1 MLRMTASAQA
11 VPTLPQQD
19 RSRATRRRL
28 LDSAVACLVRY
39 GYAGTTTT
47 RVCHGARVS
56 QGALFKHFLSKE
68 LLLGETVQHLYARLV
83 GDYEKALAGVAGSE
97 DRIYAAVRLL
107 WETFSS
113 PAFHASLELIVA
125 SRTDPALRKAL
136 RPVLVRH
143 AENLHR
149 AACELFP
156 AATSRSDLQTAL
168 NVILTT
174 MQGAAASNIV
184 RDDPDWQEQMLV
196 YLERIA
202 RAALTEEAPRPTE
215 PPSPQPARRATRR
228 RGKPRRQ
235 SGGEP

>member
-1 MLRMTASAQA
+1 VCAGAQ
-11 VPTLPQQD
+11 
-19 RSRATRRRL
+19 
-28 LDSAVACLVRY
+28 
-39 GYAGTTTT
+39 
-47 RVCHGARVS
+47 VS
-56 QGALFKHFLSKE
+56 QGALFKHFPSKE

-83 GDYEKALAGVAGSE
+83 RDYEKALAGVAASE
-97 DRIYAAVRLL
+97 DRIRAAVRLL

-156 AATSRSDLQTAL
+156 AAASRSDLPTAVNL
-168 NVILTT
+168 ILAT
-174 MQGAAASNIV
+174 MQGTAAGNIV
-184 RDDPDWQEQMLV
+184 RDDPEWEEQMLV

-202 RAALTEEAPRPTE
+202 RTALTSEATRPTE
-215 PPSPQPARRATRR
+215 PPSARPATRL
-228 RGKPRRQ
+228 GGSPRRR
-235 SGGEP
+235 SGGDP